1 MTSFSPA
8 WLISAK
14 NLPISAYEFLK
25 QVDNFKCHLYKYYF
39 VRFCLVPYR
48 FLKTTALSLPTPY
61 EKVLLRLVAEGNE
74 PAFRSL
80 FEKYRDRLYHYL
92 LHITKSREVAE
103 EIVMDVFLKLW
114 LGKEMVREI
123 DHFDAFLFRV
133 AQNKAIDFLR
143 SANRD
148 HTLRNL
154 VWDEIQAAASQQAD
168 SRVICTEIETT
179 IRQAVRQLSPQRQ
192 LVYQMSRE
200 DNLTHDQIASR
211 LNLSRNTIKNHIVE
225 SVRFIR
231 GYLHNHEELIGII
244 LIPFFM

>member
-1 MTSFSPA
+1 M
-8 WLISAK
+8 
-14 NLPISAYEFLK
+14 
-25 QVDNFKCHLYKYYF
+25 
-39 VRFCLVPYR
+39 
-48 FLKTTALSLPTPY
+48 PY
-61 EKVLLRLVAEGNE
+61 EKDLLRQIAEGNE
-74 PAFRSL
+74 TAFKTL
-80 FEKYRDRLYHYL
+80 FEKYRNKLYYYL

-114 LGKEMVREI
+114 LGKELAREI
-123 DHFDAFLFRV
+123 DQFDAFLFRV

-148 HTLRNL
+148 HTLRHF
-154 VWDEIQAAASQQAD
+154 VWEEMQSAAEQAD
-168 SRVICTEIETT
+168 SRVICTEIKTT
-179 IRQAVRQLSPQRQ
+179 IRQAVKQLSPQRQ

-231 GYLHNHEELIGII
+231 GYLHNHEELIIMIVVSG
-244 LIPFFM
+244 FGF

>member
-1 MTSFSPA
+1 LPCIRAVSPC
-8 WLISAK
+8 
-14 NLPISAYEFLK
+14 PTAY
-25 QVDNFKCHLYKYYF
+25 
-39 VRFCLVPYR
+39 
-48 FLKTTALSLPTPY
+48 KTTALSLPTPY
-61 EKVLLRLVAEGNE
+61 EKDLLRQIAEGNE
-74 PAFRSL
+74 TAFKTL
-80 FEKYRDRLYHYL
+80 FEKYRNKLYHYL

-103 EIVMDVFLKLW
+103 EIVLDVFLKLW

-148 HTLRNL
+148 HTLRHF
-154 VWDEIQAAASQQAD
+154 VWEEMQTAGERAD

-179 IRQAVRQLSPQRQ
+179 IRQAVSHLSPQRQ

-211 LNLSRNTIKNHIVE
+211 LNLSKNTIKNHITE

-231 GYLHNHEELIGII
+231 GYLHNHEELII
-244 LIPFFM
+244 LIIVSGLMFKV